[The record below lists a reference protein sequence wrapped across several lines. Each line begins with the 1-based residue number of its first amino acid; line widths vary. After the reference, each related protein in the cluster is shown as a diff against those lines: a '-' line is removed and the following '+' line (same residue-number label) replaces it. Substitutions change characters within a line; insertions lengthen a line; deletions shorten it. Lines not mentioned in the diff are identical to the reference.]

1 MNLLYT
7 ASTLFLY
14 LLGLEDLLTQR
25 VHSIILYTC
34 FAGSL
39 FYAGTFGVIPLTFAN
54 FLGVTGF
61 IIAAAGSYM
70 LEGLAWADTVALLSL
85 FFLSLGNLMTLNILL
100 ILTGVTVILLNRFN
114 RFETLPG
121 ITLIAL
127 TQFIASVSGYM
138 PLPL

>member
-1 MNLLYT
+1 MNLLYII
-7 ASTLFLY
+7 STFLLY
-14 LLGLEDLLTQR
+14 LLGLEDLLTQK
-25 VHSIILYTC
+25 VDSTILYTC
-34 FAGSL
+34 FTGSL
-39 FYAGTFGVIPLTFAN
+39 LYAGTVGVIPLTFAS
-54 FLGVTGF
+54 FIGVTGF
-61 IIAAAGSYM
+61 VLAAAGSYM

-100 ILTGVTVILLNRFN
+100 ILTGVTVTALNRFN

-127 TQFIASVSGYM
+127 TQFIASVLGYM

>member
-7 ASTLFLY
+7 ISTFLLY

-25 VHSIILYTC
+25 VHSTILYTC
-34 FAGSL
+34 FTGSL
-39 FYAGTFGVIPLTFAN
+39 LYAGTVGTIPLTFAS

-61 IIAAAGSYM
+61 IIAAAGSYI
-70 LEGLAWADTVALLSL
+70 LEGMAWADTVALLSL

-100 ILTGVTVILLNRFN
+100 ILTGVTVTAVNRFEK
-114 RFETLPG
+114 FETLPG

-127 TQFIASVSGYM
+127 THFISSVSGYA
-138 PLPL
+138 PLHL